1 MLDVLQ
7 KKSSTTKPNEKG
19 NSSSSSNTE
28 STTLVIPSSSNAMSV
43 EKAHGKGAKK
53 KTDNNQEDLPAP
65 SKICK
70 FIILLSNYFELIP
83 I

>member
-7 KKSSTTKPNEKG
+7 KKPATTKPNEKG
-19 NSSSSSNTE
+19 NNSNSSSIESSE
-28 STTLVIPSSSNAMSV
+28 PSTPSTNNSMSV

-53 KTDNNQEDLPAP
+53 KTDSNVQDEPPAP

-70 FIILLSNYFELIP
+70 FVK
-83 I
+83 